1 MASKTTK
8 AKTTQKPKHDMTYS
22 NCNVDEKGKACDI
35 FTGFKTMDE
44 ATAAAKKKDCQFAV
58 LGSAVEG
65 RVLGFIGERTR
76 KSTFWDLTEEVEF
89 DVNLQ
94 RRRYLVALDP
104 DLAEKLASEAHQRGL
119 TTETLV
125 NLWLSEKL
133 QQTAA

>member
-1 MASKTTK
+1 MAESKAVRDPIPEKFATIEE
-8 AKTTQKPKHDMTYS
+8 AAEFWDNHDLADY
-22 NCNVDEKGKACDI
+22 
-35 FTGFKTMDE
+35 
-44 ATAAAKKKDCQFAV
+44 
-58 LGSAVEG
+58 
-65 RVLGFIGERTR
+65 
-76 KSTFWDLTEEVEF
+76 WDLTEEVEF

-104 DLAEKLASEAHQRGL
+104 ELAEKLASEAHQRGL